1 MSRLRNAYLFEN
13 STQIFCSKGTVAV
26 RNHSTKS
33 SGKQGTSSSSY
44 HQQHQY
50 PSTSQQQQAAG
61 FATYNP
67 AKPAKSWDNLTTKAF
82 GGYGFGYG
90 YLDTT
95 SVKTGSGGKTGH
107 SRTHSTKV
115 ISNVE
120 QNCNFKNAANASV
133 DADLLLNS
141 GKINIFRRQFLG

>member
-1 MSRLRNAYLFEN
+1 MSCPLESAISTN
-13 STQIFCSKGTVAV
+13 SHNLSFQGTFAT

-33 SGKQGTSSSSY
+33 SSKQGTSSSY

-50 PSTSQQQQAAG
+50 PSTSQQQG
-61 FATYNP
+61 TNFTPYNP

-95 SVKTGSGGKTGH
+95 SVKAGSAAKGSH
-107 SRTHSTKV
+107 HRTHSTKV
-115 ISNVE
+115 LWNYIKYYCEVY
-120 QNCNFKNAANASV
+120 
-133 DADLLLNS
+133 LLA
-141 GKINIFRRQFLG
+141 GK